1 MVILDI
7 MAGNRHIYGGHV
19 PGEILERRDSGEP
32 IVYMDI
38 EAELKIPPDVI
49 CDLKHLPIRDRVA
62 SLIVAD
68 PPYWNF
74 GTSRFHGDPKEA
86 QGSWWG
92 NFKNL
97 SNLRILIVGIVKT
110 SRRVLRVDGCLYLKW
125 CDVIYLW
132 SRFAPMFAWDFTEEE
147 RDEWTSRSR
156 RNTKP
161 CYWIRY
167 RLNYPSHLER

>member
-1 MVILDI
+1 MVLLDI
-7 MAGNRHIYGGHV
+7 TVGNRHIYGGHI
-19 PGEILERRDSGEP
+19 PEEILKRRDSGEA

-38 EAELKIPPDVI
+38 EPGLRIPPDVI
-49 CDLKHLPIRDRVA
+49 CDLKHLPVRDRVA
-62 SLIVAD
+62 HLIVAD

-97 SNLRILIVGIVKT
+97 GNLRRIIVGIMKT
-110 SRRVLRVDGCLYLKW
+110 SRRVLRSGGCLYLKW
-125 CDVIYLW
+125 CDVMYPW
-132 SRFAPMFAWDFTEEE
+132 SRFSSMFAWDFVEED

-156 RNTKP
+156 RSSKP

-167 RLNYPSHLER
+167 RLRD